1 MRLSVLGSLGVVA
14 AALALSA
21 CGGSGSEFATK
32 VKSSCEKSPQASS
45 VDCACVAAALDKELD
60 DKTKA
65 VMVAIEAATDEG
77 KSPVDALKAAGVEE
91 SEAPALMAKLMP
103 VAQKAATDCKKS

>member
-1 MRLSVLGSLGVVA
+1 MRFSVLSSFSVVA
-14 AALALSA
+14 MALALSA

-32 VKSSCEKSPQASS
+32 VKASCEKSPQAST
-45 VDCACVAAALDKELD
+45 VDCGCVAAALDKELD

-65 VMVAIEAATDEG
+65 VMVAIEAASDAG

-91 SEAPALMAKLMP
+91 SEAPALMAKLLP
-103 VAQKAATDCKKS
+103 AAQKAASDCKKS